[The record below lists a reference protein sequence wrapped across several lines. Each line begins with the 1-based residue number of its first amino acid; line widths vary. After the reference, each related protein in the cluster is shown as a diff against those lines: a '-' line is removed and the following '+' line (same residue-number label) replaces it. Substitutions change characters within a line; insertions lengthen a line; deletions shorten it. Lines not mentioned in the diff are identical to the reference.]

1 MDGPFHA
8 TISNTE
14 AIQHMS
20 EAKILAWN
28 TGIQITGKVF
38 STAIGVVVIGLM
50 TRYLGQDGF
59 GVYTTANSFLQV
71 FALILDLGI
80 NVMLV
85 QMLGER
91 AGDKAYEDRATSAVF
106 TFRLVTALAF
116 LTLAPIIGLFLD
128 YPWELKLAFFA
139 IWGSYFSSVMNQIV
153 IGTEQ
158 RHFKMHYAALAEVV
172 GRIVTLAGLL
182 IGIGSGLG
190 VVGLTLIVSV
200 GSTANFLL
208 NLVLGRRHASFAWNW
223 DPAFWRTLLH
233 RSWPIG
239 ISILFNLIYFRAD
252 TLILSYVRPLNEVGI
267 YGAAYRVL
275 EILITLPFMYC
286 GVLLPLVAKA
296 WAEKDKERFN
306 RLYRNALS
314 TMALLAAPMVAGV
327 FVMGDRIMLAIAGDD
342 FVASGMILK
351 ILILAAAV
359 IYLGTVSSHA
369 IVALNA
375 QRKSIPLYIAVAV
388 VTLAGYV
395 IFIPRYGM
403 YAAAWLTVFSEGAI
417 AVGTTAISFYMA
429 KSGFATVAI
438 TKASACAATM
448 ALAILPLR
456 DMWLPIPIIAGAIIY
471 GLLVIITGTVSRQTI
486 KEILTFRR
494 GTPSSGMDV

>member
-1 MDGPFHA
+1 
-8 TISNTE
+8 
-14 AIQHMS
+14 MS

-28 TGIQITGKVF
+28 TGIQITGKVI

-59 GVYTTANSFLQV
+59 GIYTTANSFLQV

-91 AGDKAYEDRATSAVF
+91 AGDKEFENRATSAVF
-106 TFRLVTALAF
+106 TFRLVSALVV
-116 LTLAPIIGLFLD
+116 LTLAPLIGLFLD

-139 IWGSYFSSVMNQIV
+139 IWGSYFSSVVNQIV

-158 RHFKMHYAALAEVV
+158 RHFKMHYAALGEVI
-172 GRIVTLAGLL
+172 GRLVTLAGLL

-190 VVGLTLIVSV
+190 VIGLTLIVSI

-208 NLVLGRRHASFAWNW
+208 NLLLARRHASFAWNW
-223 DPAFWRTLLH
+223 DPKFWRILLG

-239 ISILFNLIYFRAD
+239 LSILFNLIYFRAD
-252 TLILSYVRPLNEVGI
+252 TLILSYVRPLTEVGI

-286 GVLLPLVAKA
+286 GVLLPLIAKA

-306 RLYRNALS
+306 RLYQNALS

-327 FVMGDRIMLAIAGDD
+327 FVMGDRIMLAIAGND
-342 FVASGMILK
+342 FVESGIILK

-359 IYLGTVSSHA
+359 IFLGTVSSHA

-375 QRKSIPLYIAVAV
+375 QKKSIPLYIAIAIF
-388 VTLAGYV
+388 TLIGYV

-417 AVGTTAISFYMA
+417 AIGTTIISFYIA

-438 TKASACAATM
+438 AKAAACAAAM
-448 ALAILPLR
+448 ALAIIPLQ
-456 DMWLPIPIIAGAIIY
+456 DMWLPIPILAGAVIY
-471 GLLVIITGTVSRQTI
+471 SLLVVITGTVSRQTI
-486 KEILTFRR
+486 KDILSFRR
-494 GTPSSGMDV
+494 GIPSSGMDV